1 MLKLVESESS
11 DWNRFVL
18 ENGSGFLQSWEWGEF
33 QEAVGRRVF
42 RYRIDL
48 PGDNGQS
55 VARFTAIYD
64 SFPFGRRYSYIPM
77 GPIVSIDGDRRNK
90 FGVAV
95 SAIRESITREGLV
108 LARLEPPAG
117 FNREDLSRDD
127 LLQLGLVPARAR
139 SPQHTSVVD
148 LIKSSD
154 ELLADMKQKTR
165 YNIRLAEKREV
176 NVRQADPSDLRAFT
190 KDIDRFQQ
198 LLAETAGRDRF
209 HTHESDYYRRMLQVL
224 APKDGHDLSVRL
236 MLADFEGQTLA
247 AAVLAQFGDTMT
259 YLHGASSSQ
268 YREVMAP
275 YLLHWQAMLWAKEVG
290 LSRYDFW
297 GVAPEDSAA
306 DHSWSGLTR
315 FKLGFGGQR
324 ESNLGTWELP
334 GSKFWYGAYK
344 ITKRFF

>member
-165 YNIRLAEKREV
+165 YNIRLAQRHGVQIHCSSDPQTLISVWPLFEQTAKRGKFQLHE
-176 NVRQADPSDLRAFT
+176 QA
-190 KDIDRFQQ
+190 
-198 LLAETAGRDRF
+198 
-209 HTHESDYYRRMLQVL
+209 YYARMLEI
-224 APKDGHDLSVRL
+224 LSKEKV
-236 MLADFEGQTLA
+236 FYI
-247 AAVLAQFGDTMT
+247 FKK
-259 YLHGASSSQ
+259 SSTINS
-268 YREVMAP
+268 
-275 YLLHWQAMLWAKEVG
+275 
-290 LSRYDFW
+290 
-297 GVAPEDSAA
+297 
-306 DHSWSGLTR
+306 
-315 FKLGFGGQR
+315 
-324 ESNLGTWELP
+324 
-334 GSKFWYGAYK
+334 
-344 ITKRFF
+344 

>member
-1 MLKLVESESS
+1 MSEGAGLL
-11 DWNRFVL
+11 VL
-18 ENGSGFLQSWEWGEF
+18 EELNHALLRNARIYAEIGGYGMTSDAYHIVSPHPDGIEAARCMQIALDDAGVHPEDVDYINAHGTSTVYNDRSETLAIKKVFGEHAYNLAISSNKSMIGHLMGASGGV
-33 QEAVGRRVF
+33 EAVFTILTICNGTVPPTIN
-42 RYRIDL
+42 YENPDPDCDL
-48 PGDNGQS
+48 N
-55 VARFTAIYD
+55 Y
-64 SFPFGRRYSYIPM
+64 
-77 GPIVSIDGDRRNK
+77 
-90 FGVAV
+90 
-95 SAIRESITREGLV
+95 
-108 LARLEPPAG
+108 
-117 FNREDLSRDD
+117 
-127 LLQLGLVPARAR
+127 VPN
-139 SPQHTSVVD
+139 V
-148 LIKSSD
+148 
-154 ELLADMKQKTR
+154 
-165 YNIRLAEKREV
+165 AEKREV

-268 YREVMAP
+268 HREVMAP

>member
-1 MLKLVESESS
+1 MLSPVENRSE

-55 VARFTAIYD
+55 VARFTSIYD
-64 SFPFGRRYSYIPM
+64 LFPFGCRYSYVPM
-77 GPIVSIDGDRRNK
+77 GPVVSADGDRRNK

-95 SAIRESITREGLV
+95 SAIRESIAREGLV
-108 LARLEPPAG
+108 LARLEPSAG
-117 FNREDLSRDD
+117 IGGDGLSREDLLR
-127 LLQLGLVPARAR
+127 LGLVPARAR

-148 LIKSSD
+148 LTKSYE
-154 ELLADMKQKTR
+154 ELLAGMKQKTR
-165 YNIRLAEKREV
+165 YNVRLAEKREV
-176 NVRQADPSDLRAFT
+176 TVRQADPSDLRAFA

-209 HTHESDYYRRMLQVL
+209 HTHESYYYRRMLQVL
-224 APKDGHDLSVRL
+224 APKDGRDLSVRL
-236 MLADFEGQTLA
+236 MLADFDGQTVA
-247 AAVLAQFGDTMT
+247 AAALAQFGDTMT
-259 YLHGASSSQ
+259 YLHGASLSQ
-268 YREVMAP
+268 HREVMAP
-275 YLLHWQAMLWAKEVG
+275 YLLHWQAMLWAKEAG

-297 GVAPEDSAA
+297 GVAPEDAAA

-315 FKLGFGGQR
+315 FKLGFGG
-324 ESNLGTWELP
+324 
-334 GSKFWYGAYK
+334 
-344 ITKRFF
+344 